1 MSYACTYEVPADE
14 QLYARV
20 KAEVGDERMEGLIVH
35 LVVKS
40 DGGLRHTTVWES
52 QADWE
57 RFRDGRLQ
65 PAVAKALTAAGFAHL
80 PPPPTV
86 HELDVVDV
94 VLASANRTAV

>member
-1 MSYACTYEVPADE
+1 MSYACSYEVPSDE

-20 KAEVGDERMEGLIVH
+20 KAEIGDDRPEGLLVH

-57 RFRDGRLQ
+57 RFRDGRVQ
-65 PAVAKALTAAGFAHL
+65 PAVAKVLTAAGFAHI
-80 PPPPTV
+80 PPPPT
-86 HELDVVDV
+86 EQKMDVVDV
-94 VLASANRTAV
+94 VTGRVRR